1 MKSEI
6 LLSLIKEVVKNEVKT
21 QVKEQLG
28 KLIKS
33 GAVTLNSQK
42 KSSPSLM
49 EMTEVNTT
57 APIKKQT
64 VITTQQKVQQPK
76 REFTKDPILNEILN
90 QTTPFSSAQRAEGA
104 APSVLDTLQPEV
116 GMEEEWETMDFRE
129 TNLHGGQLP
138 TTVNPDVDAVT
149 KALTR
154 DYRELVKRF

>member
-1 MKSEI
+1 
-6 LLSLIKEVVKNEVKT
+6 
-21 QVKEQLG
+21 
-28 KLIKS
+28 
-33 GAVTLNSQK
+33 
-42 KSSPSLM
+42 M

-129 TNLHGGQLP
+129 TNLHGGQIP